1 MRTKIITIAEVEF
14 TAFSLAKELMTWNE
28 PIPEFGTRF
37 PHVLES
43 CLITPFIRFNRKV
56 MYKGLVGKSSIMFY
70 LMIKNHPFQN
80 GNKRIAVMTLL
91 VFLANNNKW
100 LRMSQDN
107 LYNFAVGVAKSKP
120 TSKEDILKNI
130 NRTIQKYLIDLNQLE

>member
-43 CLITPFIRFNRKV
+43 CLITI
-56 MYKGLVGKSSIMFY
+56 
-70 LMIKNHPFQN
+70 H
-80 GNKRIAVMTLL
+80 
-91 VFLANNNKW
+91 
-100 LRMSQDN
+100 
-107 LYNFAVGVAKSKP
+107 
-120 TSKEDILKNI
+120 
-130 NRTIQKYLIDLNQLE
+130 